1 MRSVRHFLR
10 MPSRSAGMRSFRRRF
25 SRGVLAAA
33 LAPLGLLLLS
43 GVPGEGRDVASF
55 PDGSG
60 PIGIQSVGIQME
72 GASLEP
78 GHLLIL
84 ASWVC
89 SFPRLDRVN
98 ELALELIED
107 PLSRQVANGSLVGWG
122 QLNGQFR
129 DEYNYHT
136 YYIARS
142 QQEYRQALG
151 QVLNHMSRERQAE
164 MEEFYQHCS
173 RTREL
178 VVNVV
183 TARP

>member
-10 MPSRSAGMRSFRRRF
+10 TPSRSSGMRSFRRRF
-25 SRGVLAAA
+25 SRGVLVAA

-55 PDGSG
+55 PEGSG
-60 PIGIQSVGIQME
+60 AVGLPME

-78 GHLLIL
+78 GHLLVL

-89 SFPRLDRVN
+89 SYPSLDRVN
-98 ELALELIED
+98 ELAMELIEV

-151 QVLNHMSRERQAE
+151 QVLNHMSRERQTE

-183 TARP
+183 AARP